1 MILVPHY
8 RDLYGILELKYWR
21 SSNVPAVNT
30 LIDYNV
36 FSNYVN
42 LTSTHIGEHLKASF
56 SETYN
61 VRFLWC
67 RPLGANGGSAGLV
80 LKARLV
86 SEGDPTKGHDVV
98 CKIGWTADHIEAL
111 RREKDAYIQLADL
124 QGKFIPCLMGVF
136 EAEEDHGPM
145 LCLIISYVGSPSGK
159 PLAGYPRFVR

>member
-1 MILVPHY
+1 MGADLDHVICANSNDHHSMVGGNFKILVPHY

-86 SEGDPTKGHDVV
+86 LKGDATKGHGVV
-98 CKIGWTADHIEAL
+98 YK
-111 RREKDAYIQLADL
+111 
-124 QGKFIPCLMGVF
+124 V
-136 EAEEDHGPM
+136 
-145 LCLIISYVGSPSGK
+145 
-159 PLAGYPRFVR
+159 